1 MINMVHADL
10 FKMFKSN
17 TIKIL
22 FGITSLGAIL
32 MMVMAYLIPQGKLS
46 ENMSGIGFMF
56 SDVNMMSILGAVL
69 AGIFICGDFDNK
81 AIHQAIA
88 SGCSRGAVIIGKG
101 IVFFI
106 GIAFLILPYM
116 IVTGIAIATGSK
128 FSMGA
133 IGIGFLNILSNES
146 GKSIDGSMI
155 LKLILIMV
163 ILVIV
168 YIAQLSICVP
178 LALALKKP
186 VLVIAIFYGLS
197 ILSGQLSLLSKSS
210 KPLRNFLYSTP
221 FGGDYSLITL
231 GSETETLVKAIL
243 VSLYFTVIML
253 NITYGIFKKAEIK

>member
-1 MINMVHADL
+1 MINMVRADL
-10 FKMFKSN
+10 FKMFKAS

-32 MMVMAYLIPQGKLS
+32 MIVMAYFIPQGKLS
-46 ENMSGIGFMF
+46 EKMSGMAFLF

-81 AIHQAIA
+81 SIHQAIA
-88 SGCSRGAVIIGKG
+88 SGCSRGAVIMGKG
-101 IVFFI
+101 LVFFFGVFI
-106 GIAFLILPYM
+106 LLLPYV
-116 IVTGIAIATGSK
+116 IATGIALATGSK
-128 FSMGA
+128 FSLGA
-133 IGIGFLNILSNES
+133 ISIGFLNVLSNES
-146 GKSIDGSMI
+146 GKAMDSSMI
-155 LKLILIMV
+155 LKLILIMI
-163 ILVIV
+163 ILVLV

-178 LALALKKP
+178 LAITLKKP

-231 GSETETLVKAIL
+231 NSETETLVKAIL
-243 VSLYFTVIML
+243 VSIYFIVIML